1 MYKPAIEYHINDNA
15 LNIHV
20 YINVVFLPN
29 SSANRKLIKAPIK
42 KQIEHQTSISI
53 INQVTEHKNYQI
65 VLPNKIT

>member
-29 SSANRKLIKAPIK
+29 SSAKRKLIKAPIK
-42 KQIEHQTSISI
+42 
-53 INQVTEHKNYQI
+53 NR
-65 VLPNKIT
+65 